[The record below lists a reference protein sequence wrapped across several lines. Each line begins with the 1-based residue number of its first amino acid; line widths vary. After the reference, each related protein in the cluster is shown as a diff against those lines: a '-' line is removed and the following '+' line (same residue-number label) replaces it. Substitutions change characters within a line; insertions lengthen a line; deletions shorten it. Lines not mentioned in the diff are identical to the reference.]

1 MKKTTKFGQKFDRS
15 RSLGVETTFQS
26 TVMYRTSSTNASS
39 TKIHFLDVVFFYVDT
54 WRYRAKVFLY
64 LIKWNFCF
72 IKINIYWLQLFELL
86 WEISSSI
93 EYFKRFVKK
102 LDMIFVCSLAHVSQ
116 GSEKKFLR
124 FAPISI
130 FRQKSRAIR
139 WAFGFFKK
147 VNYFKTVPTIVKLL
161 KSTLKVLYV
170 ITLYARKNQTDT
182 IFVYQIKNNSCPID
196 PSGLNID

>member
-26 TVMYRTSSTNASS
+26 TVMYRASSTNASS

-64 LIKWNFCF
+64 LIKWNFCC

-116 GSEKKFLR
+116 GSEKNFFGLLQFQYFDKNFAR
-124 FAPISI
+124 FDE
-130 FRQKSRAIR
+130 
-139 WAFGFFKK
+139 
-147 VNYFKTVPTIVKLL
+147 LL
-161 KSTLKVLYV
+161 DFSKKSTILKLFQ
-170 ITLYARKNQTDT
+170 R
-182 IFVYQIKNNSCPID
+182 S
-196 PSGLNID
+196 LNC